1 MFTYCS
7 VAALVLELAG
17 RIQTDAMAHTH
28 MVFAT
33 CPFSGKIDCL
43 SAWLSLSLSVDLCTT
58 RLQHGH
64 MGEALPIKNGKSD
77 SLAVL

>member
-17 RIQTDAMAHTH
+17 TDAMAQTH

-33 CPFSGKIDCL
+33 FPGKTACL
-43 SAWLSLSLSVDLCTT
+43 PPPL

-64 MGEALPIKNGKSD
+64 MGEALPIKNGKSNN
-77 SLAVL
+77 LAVL